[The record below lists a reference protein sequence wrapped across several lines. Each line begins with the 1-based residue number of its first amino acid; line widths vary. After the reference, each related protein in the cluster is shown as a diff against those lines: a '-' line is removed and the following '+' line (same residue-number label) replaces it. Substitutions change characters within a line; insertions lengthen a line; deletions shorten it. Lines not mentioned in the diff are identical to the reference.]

1 MKFNVGDRVM
11 WAGDDECFGDEGT
24 VSNVYVDDFEVE
36 WDDGYSARYIS
47 SESGT
52 CFRIEKVSEVKE
64 TPWYPDDSEEWVE
77 VESDSSVWSNKHYDF
92 FYSLSDEEIKNRK
105 IKIDPYFVSKQ
116 WRLGQKDESGILF
129 HNLKTL
135 ARFGDKNSRE
145 REIKALHA
153 QIVRLAELEG
163 VELNIKGEK

>member
-11 WAGDDECFGDEGT
+11 WVDDDECFGDKGT
-24 VSNVYVDDFEVE
+24 VSNVYADYFEVK
-36 WDDGYSARYIS
+36 WDDEDSVYYVNGYY
-47 SESGT
+47 
-52 CFRIEKVSEVKE
+52 RIEKVSEVKE
-64 TPWYPDDSEEWVE
+64 TPWYPDDSEEWME

-116 WRLGQKDESGILF
+116 WRLGLKDESGILF

-135 ARFGDKNSRE
+135 ARFGDKNSRA

-153 QIVRLAELEG
+153 QIVRLAEIEG
-163 VELNIKGEK
+163 IDLNIKG